1 MFFFQLN
8 RKVTKSTVA
17 KQNNVIA
24 RQQARERLELAKRN
38 MQLKNLNSPHDDK
51 STLSIT
57 ENKLIFV

>member
-1 MFFFQLN
+1 M
-8 RKVTKSTVA
+8 
-17 KQNNVIA
+17 IA

-38 MQLKNLNSPHDDK
+38 MQLKNLNNSHDDK